1 MSENK
6 RTTIWVS
13 IETRNKLNKL
23 RIIPEEYMDSVI
35 NRLIKEHEEKK
46 D

>member
-13 IETRNKLNKL
+13 IETRNKLNSL

-35 NRLIKEHEEKK
+35 NRLIKEHEEK
-46 D
+46 